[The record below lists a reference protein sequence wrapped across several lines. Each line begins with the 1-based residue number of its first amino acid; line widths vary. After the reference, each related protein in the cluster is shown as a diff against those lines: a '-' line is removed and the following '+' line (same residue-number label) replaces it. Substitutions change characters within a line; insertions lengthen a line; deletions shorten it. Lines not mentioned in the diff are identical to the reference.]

1 MPIKGIDI
9 EKCTNCKLCLKE
21 CPASNLSM
29 DEGEGRVIFNPSK
42 PCIACGHCIAIC
54 PQNAIIYKGLK
65 DEALSFEGIQDPN
78 KSISYETMYN
88 LIRAKRSI
96 RQYKENKVPIETLE
110 KVINSMRY
118 APTGGNFRQ
127 MKCLVISDTEKIK
140 TLSESIINALQ
151 PTMPVEYNEV
161 LKNKREL
168 GIEPI
173 FYKAPHIII
182 LYSNN
187 TMDYVNAAIAIT
199 YGMFCAETLGLGTC
213 WIGFAFEVFTSNKE
227 IRQEIAGIPG
237 KVLGVMTIGYPSVK
251 YYRAPPRPP
260 LRTKG
265 LI

>member
-78 KSISYETMYN
+78 KLISYETMYH
-88 LIRAKRSI
+88 LIRATRSI

-127 MKCLVISDTEKIK
+127 MKCLVISDTEKI
-140 TLSESIINALQ
+140 
-151 PTMPVEYNEV
+151 
-161 LKNKREL
+161 
-168 GIEPI
+168 
-173 FYKAPHIII
+173 
-182 LYSNN
+182 
-187 TMDYVNAAIAIT
+187 
-199 YGMFCAETLGLGTC
+199 
-213 WIGFAFEVFTSNKE
+213 
-227 IRQEIAGIPG
+227 
-237 KVLGVMTIGYPSVK
+237 
-251 YYRAPPRPP
+251 
-260 LRTKG
+260 
-265 LI
+265 